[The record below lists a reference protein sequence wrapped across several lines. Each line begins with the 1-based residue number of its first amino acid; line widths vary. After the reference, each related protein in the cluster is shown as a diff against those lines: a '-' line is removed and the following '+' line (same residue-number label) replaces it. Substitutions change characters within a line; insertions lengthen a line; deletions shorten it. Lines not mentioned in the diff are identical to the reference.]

1 MFQLKFS
8 NSLQIQVK
16 TQAGMSPEGSS
27 PNPGKLLNFL
37 SRSSTQTHTHNQSWN
52 HTNTKDGRSYP
63 FIPLFS
69 RYLE

>member
-37 SRSSTQTHTHNQSWN
+37 SRWN

-69 RYLE
+69 CYLE